1 MQVFSQR
8 PQFDLSYVTNHYDWE
23 SLGSALVVDVGGS
36 QGHVSIALARQFSNL
51 KFIVQDMEKIV
62 DNCRVPE
69 ELRQRVSFMAHDIF
83 TPQPVKAADV
93 FFLRWVLHNWS
104 DKYCLRILR
113 ALIPSLRRGARVII
127 QETIMPEPGAVAM
140 WKEKNLR

>member
-1 MQVFSQR
+1 
-8 PQFDLSYVTNHYDWE
+8 
-23 SLGSALVVDVGGS
+23 
-36 QGHVSIALARQFSNL
+36 
-51 KFIVQDMEKIV
+51 MEEIV
-62 DNCRVPE
+62 DNCRAPE
-69 ELRQRVSFMAHDIF
+69 ELRQSVSFMAHDIF

-113 ALIPSLRRGARVII
+113 ALVPSLRRGARIII
-127 QETIMPEPGAVAM
+127 QETIMPEPGAVPM